1 MNEHAQGAERRRQ
14 WVLSFMRQKQ
24 LQQSFQEFWDT
35 VQARLRIEMERNGE
49 QLQLY
54 LQTPT
59 RMFNKQAQ
67 AVEDHNAEAD

>member
-1 MNEHAQGAERRRQ
+1 
-14 WVLSFMRQKQ
+14 MRQKQ

-59 RMFNKQAQ
+59 HMFNKQAQ
-67 AVEDHNAEAD
+67 AVEDHNAEVD

>member
-1 MNEHAQGAERRRQ
+1 MNEYAQGAERRRQ
-14 WVLSFMRQKQ
+14 WILSFMRQKQ

-54 LQTPT
+54 LRTPT
-59 RMFNKQAQ
+59 HMFNKQ
-67 AVEDHNAEAD
+67 V